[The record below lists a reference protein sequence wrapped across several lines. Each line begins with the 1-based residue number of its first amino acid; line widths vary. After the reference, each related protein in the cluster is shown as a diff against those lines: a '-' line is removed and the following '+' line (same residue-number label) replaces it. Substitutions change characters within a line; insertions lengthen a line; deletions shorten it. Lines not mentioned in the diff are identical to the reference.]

1 MTEQTKTYMQSYR
14 ELKEAAEK
22 LSQQN
27 VPDVD
32 AIIPLVEQGSQAY
45 LHCSSRIEEVEKMLK
60 DIEEKTKQS

>member
-1 MTEQTKTYMQSYR
+1 MNSYTQ
-14 ELKEAAEK
+14 LKDAADK
-22 LSQQN
+22 LSQQT

-60 DIEEKTKQS
+60 DIEEKTKQNR